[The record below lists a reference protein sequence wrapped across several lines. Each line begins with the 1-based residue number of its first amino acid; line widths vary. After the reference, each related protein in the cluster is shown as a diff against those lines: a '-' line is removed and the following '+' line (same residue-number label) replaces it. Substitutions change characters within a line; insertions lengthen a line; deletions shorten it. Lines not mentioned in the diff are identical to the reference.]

1 MYKRQDLFRAVDL
14 FRALDLVRDV
24 DLSCGMAIVLSRD
37 IVLSRGIALV
47 VSVWAPARAGT
58 IMIPAAAISILC
70 FIISSIRMS

>member
-1 MYKRQDLFRAVDL
+1 MDL
-14 FRALDLVRDV
+14 FRALDLVRGV
-24 DLSCGMAIVLSRD
+24 DLSCGMAIVLSRDIALSRD